1 MEASEPSA
9 SATPILDRLIP
20 LAPPVAVRW
29 WLPHVAALAIGGAVA
44 VSAAHGRPAIV
55 RRWLTDGWLQWLQD
69 FFEQPPLRAVLTVAC
84 AFVVGRIAPL
94 GGHVLAASAFGFRL
108 QPALP
113 GRGRGRLLDAV
124 ARGMVTTPMTSEG
137 LASRW
142 AAMVLA
148 GPTASVLSG
157 CFLLLL
163 PLPAAAGWIVI
174 LTGLG
179 LLIPFRTRSG
189 RTPGAELW
197 MLLADRPRT
206 ERCLALL
213 ELDHAF
219 ERGVLPEAL
228 SQELLAKAIAV
239 RDESPETAAAHALA
253 YSSAIHRGRLADAGR
268 FLETC
273 LRYSRTSPPPMREAL
288 MSDAAIWQAR
298 RRRRIDLAQQWLAD
312 ISARSELPWTRTEV
326 EAALLEVRGDVDG
339 ALARIDEVE
348 RQVRA
353 TLAGPRGEMWSTLM
367 ERWRAEVRSGAFAPA
382 ARAGDRSVS

>member
-1 MEASEPSA
+1 M
-9 SATPILDRLIP
+9 
-20 LAPPVAVRW
+20 
-29 WLPHVAALAIGGAVA
+29 PHVVGVAIGGAVA
-44 VSAAHGRPAIV
+44 VSAFHGRPAIV

-69 FFEQPPLRAVLTVAC
+69 FFEQPPLRAFLTVAC
-84 AFVVGRIAPL
+84 AFLVARIAPL

-113 GRGRGRLLDAV
+113 VRGRGRLLDAV
-124 ARGMVTTPMTSEG
+124 ARGMITTPMTAEG

-142 AAMVLA
+142 AAMALA

-179 LLIPFRTRSG
+179 LLIPSRTRSG

-253 YSSAIHRGRLADAGR
+253 YSSAIHRGRLADAEH

-273 LRYSRTSPPPMREAL
+273 LRYSRTLPPAFREAL
-288 MSDAAIWQAR
+288 RSDAAIWQAR
-298 RRRRIDLAQQWLAD
+298 RRKRIDLAQQWLAE
-312 ISARSELPWTRTEV
+312 IPARPELPWVRTEA
-326 EAALLEVRGDVDG
+326 EAALLEARGDVDG
-339 ALARIDEVE
+339 ALAKSDEGE
-348 RQVRA
+348 RQIRA
-353 TLAGPRGEMWSTLM
+353 LIGGPRGELSSTLM
-367 ERWRAEVRSGAFAPA
+367 ERWRSEVRGGALASA
-382 ARAGDRSVS
+382 ARARDRSASS